1 FISPVC
7 STPSQSWR
15 AVTVFG
21 PIFPSTS
28 RVPAT
33 WRSGVACEPADGA
46 GCSAGSESCS
56 GAGSDCCAS
65 GSSCSVSLVK
75 PFSSQ
80 LSAMPSPSQ
89 LQSPWGSL
97 LSRSVER
104 FDCCSGSRAS
114 RDWSP
119 SEEEPPSEEL
129 PSEELPSSGAGAL
142 PVSAPP
148 LSAVPQ
154 VGHAPAPCEARTF
167 SATAICWLLEAWSA
181 VAAYSVPPKPSH
193 VCWENCRP
201 P

>member
-1 FISPVC
+1 
-7 STPSQSWR
+7 
-15 AVTVFG
+15 
-21 PIFPSTS
+21 FPSTS

-33 WRSGVACEPADGA
+33 WRSGFACEPADGA

-80 LSAMPSPSQ
+80 LSAMPSPLQ
-89 LQSPWGSL
+89 LQSPWCSL

-119 SEEEPPSEEL
+119 SEEETSSEEL
-129 PSEELPSSGAGAL
+129 PSVELPSSGPGAL
-142 PVSAPP
+142 QVSAPP
-148 LSAVPQ
+148 LRAVPQ
-154 VGHAPAPCEARTF
+154 VGHAPAPCVARNF
-167 SATAICWLLEAWSA
+167 SATAICWLLEA
-181 VAAYSVPPKPSH
+181 
-193 VCWENCRP
+193 
-201 P
+201 